1 MAQALP
7 SGTGA
12 SKTWIST
19 VFSLLFTPIGR
30 YAVMG
35 VIIVMVLSGVYYKI
49 RRDAVAEVEAAATAD
64 VLRRTGNAI
73 RFGDA
78 VNTSP
83 DRVRDPDQHRRD

>member
-1 MAQALP
+1 MVGP

-12 SKTWIST
+12 KRTWTAT
-19 VFSLLFTPIGR
+19 VFSLLFTPVGR

-35 VIIVMVLSGVYYKI
+35 VIIVMALSGVYYKI
-49 RRDAVAEVEAAATAD
+49 RRDAVAEVEAAATAY

>member
-1 MAQALP
+1 MVQAQP

-12 SKTWIST
+12 RRTWMNT
-19 VFSLLFTPIGR
+19 VFSLLFTPLGR
-30 YAVMG
+30 YAVMAFIA
-35 VIIVMVLSGVYYKI
+35 VAVLSGVYYKI

-73 RFGDA
+73 RSGDA

>member
-1 MAQALP
+1 M
-7 SGTGA
+7 
-12 SKTWIST
+12 
-19 VFSLLFTPIGR
+19 FSLLFTPLGR
-30 YAVMG
+30 YAIMG
-35 VIIVMVLSGVYYKI
+35 VIIVMTLTGIYYKI
-49 RRDAVAEVEAAATAD
+49 RRDAVAEIEAAATAD

>member
-1 MAQALP
+1 MAWAQP
-7 SGTGA
+7 SGSGA
-12 SKTWIST
+12 RSTWTST
-19 VFSLLFTPIGR
+19 VFSLLFTPVGR

-35 VIIVMVLSGVYYKI
+35 VIIVMALSGVYYKI

>member
-7 SGTGA
+7 FGTGA
-12 SKTWIST
+12 RRTWMNT
-19 VFSLLFTPIGR
+19 VFSLLFTPLGR
-30 YAVMG
+30 YAVMAF
-35 VIIVMVLSGVYYKI
+35 IAIAVLSGVYYKI

>member
-1 MAQALP
+1 LAQALP
-7 SGTGA
+7 FGTGA
-12 SKTWIST
+12 SRTWTST
-19 VFSLLFTPIGR
+19 VFSLLFTPVGR

-35 VIIVMVLSGVYYKI
+35 VIIVMALSGVYYKI
-49 RRDAVAEVEAAATAD
+49 RRDAVAEIEAAATAD

>member
-1 MAQALP
+1 LVP
-7 SGTGA
+7 LSGTGA
-12 SKTWIST
+12 RRTWMNT

>member
-1 MAQALP
+1 M
-7 SGTGA
+7 
-12 SKTWIST
+12 
-19 VFSLLFTPIGR
+19 FSLLFTPVGR
-30 YAVMG
+30 YT
-35 VIIVMVLSGVYYKI
+35 IVAFIAIAVLSGVYYKI